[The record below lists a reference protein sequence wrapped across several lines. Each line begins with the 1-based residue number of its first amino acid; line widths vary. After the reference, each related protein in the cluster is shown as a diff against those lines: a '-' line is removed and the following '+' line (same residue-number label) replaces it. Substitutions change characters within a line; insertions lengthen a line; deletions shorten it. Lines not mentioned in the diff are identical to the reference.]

1 LQHIFPT
8 KWRQK
13 PSNLIYFRQ
22 FIIAKT
28 KSHDVE
34 SQDPDTFELGTFK
47 LTMEAASPK
56 ASDAKKALGQ
66 HVREG
71 FFAYAAIDLKERSK
85 LVRPEGLC
93 PTRNADSNRAGR
105 DEVFVDPVAQ
115 LSWQTKERGGGL
127 ARERASAVC

>member
-1 LQHIFPT
+1 M
-8 KWRQK
+8 K
-13 PSNLIYFRQ
+13 
-22 FIIAKT
+22 
-28 KSHDVE
+28 
-34 SQDPDTFELGTFK
+34 
-47 LTMEAASPK
+47 AASPK

-85 LVRPEGLC
+85 LVQPEGLC